1 MAGAVGRGP
10 PSAWCRAAA
19 AGRPWAVSARDPVE
33 WVPGR
38 EALARGAAHL
48 RAGGE
53 VGALRPVGAAA
64 RRAAAVHPA
73 DAVAHPA
80 DAVAR
85 PAVPAGE
92 AVPPAGEA
100 VPPADEAVPPAA
112 AAVRRPGPLVRPAA
126 AAGRPV
132 GAVVRPV
139 GAVVSAAAAGCAW
152 QSCRS
157 VMAQDTTPPQIPA
170 MLIDVHAHFYH
181 DRTLRAD
188 WRERNASRLRAGERI
203 GITTHVASI
212 LGSFGRTSPTY
223 FPSPADLEY
232 GNNALIGLEHT
243 HPDRIRGYVT
253 VNPNYATHAR
263 VEIQRGLAAGMIG
276 IKLAA
281 SRRASD
287 PLLDPICELAR
298 ERGVPVLHHVW
309 QHRRRDWPGQEA
321 SDAVELCA
329 LAARHPDV
337 RFILAHI
344 GGGGDWQHSLAAL
357 ARIPNVAVDLS
368 GSGVDGGMLESCL
381 AAVGV
386 ERLVWGTDLTMDTGW
401 AKLRYL
407 ERLLAPK
414 ELELVRWKNAAR
426 LFPHGVFPSD

>member
-1 MAGAVGRGP
+1 
-10 PSAWCRAAA
+10 
-19 AGRPWAVSARDPVE
+19 
-33 WVPGR
+33 
-38 EALARGAAHL
+38 
-48 RAGGE
+48 
-53 VGALRPVGAAA
+53 
-64 RRAAAVHPA
+64 
-73 DAVAHPA
+73 
-80 DAVAR
+80 
-85 PAVPAGE
+85 
-92 AVPPAGEA
+92 
-100 VPPADEAVPPAA
+100 
-112 AAVRRPGPLVRPAA
+112 
-126 AAGRPV
+126 
-132 GAVVRPV
+132 
-139 GAVVSAAAAGCAW
+139 
-152 QSCRS
+152 
-157 VMAQDTTPPQIPA
+157 

-253 VNPNYATHAR
+253 VNPNYAAHAR

-357 ARIPNVAVDLS
+357 ARVPNVAVDLS

>member
-1 MAGAVGRGP
+1 M
-10 PSAWCRAAA
+10 
-19 AGRPWAVSARDPVE
+19 
-33 WVPGR
+33 
-38 EALARGAAHL
+38 
-48 RAGGE
+48 
-53 VGALRPVGAAA
+53 
-64 RRAAAVHPA
+64 
-73 DAVAHPA
+73 
-80 DAVAR
+80 
-85 PAVPAGE
+85 
-92 AVPPAGEA
+92 
-100 VPPADEAVPPAA
+100 
-112 AAVRRPGPLVRPAA
+112 LV
-126 AAGRPV
+126 
-132 GAVVRPV
+132 
-139 GAVVSAAAAGCAW
+139 
-152 QSCRS
+152 
-157 VMAQDTTPPQIPA
+157 DI
-170 MLIDVHAHFYH
+170 HAHFYH
-181 DRTLRAD
+181 SATPRAD
-188 WRERNASRLRAGERI
+188 WRERNDSRLTAGDKI
-203 GITTHVASI
+203 GITSHVASI
-212 LGSFGRTSPTY
+212 LGTFGLKSPTY
-223 FPSPADLEY
+223 FPSPRDVTA
-232 GNNALIGLEHT
+232 GNDALLGLQRA
-243 HPDRIRGYVT
+243 HPHRIRSYVC
-253 VNPNYATHAR
+253 VNPNYTDHAR
-263 VEIQRGLAAGMIG
+263 AEIVRCLDAGMIG

-281 SRRASD
+281 SRRADD
-287 PLLDPICELAR
+287 PLLDPIAALAR
-298 ERGVPVLHHVW
+298 ERRVPVLQHIW